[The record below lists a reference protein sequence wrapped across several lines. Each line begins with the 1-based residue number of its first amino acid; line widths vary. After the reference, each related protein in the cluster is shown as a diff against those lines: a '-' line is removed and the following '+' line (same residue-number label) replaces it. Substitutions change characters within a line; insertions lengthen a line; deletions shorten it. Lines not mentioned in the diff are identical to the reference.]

1 MNKKTEEKLLA
12 EYEKALN
19 ESDELFQNA
28 PNGMDYDEFETYMEE
43 INMKNNQIS
52 REYRFIKTPVFRKL
66 SDFGDVMELK
76 EFIINVKCG
85 CFIDYD
91 GFGYYVKV
99 NQESDIEIY
108 PSDVDSGY
116 IRSDFDTIIW
126 FNR

>member
-91 GFGYYVKV
+91 GFGYYVKG